1 MVFHRRTITK
11 FTKQKPRHRRRKG
24 NRSQT
29 TSRLLNSRN
38 GTTASSVNVYFHFLV
53 FKKKNYSSWTIQL
66 FDHFRLEFAIRLHT
80 KRKNGI
86 WTTNKQTKPNQIIF
100 MGNVHDMRMSEILN
114 GGDWMTHCSFCS
126 LFSSLAPM
134 EEWRNIYEEKGGY
147 ESMHVSQIK

>member
-53 FKKKNYSSWTIQL
+53 FKKNYSSWTIQL

-80 KRKNGI
+80 KRKNEI

-100 MGNVHDMRMSEILN
+100 IRNVHDMRMSEILN